1 MMEKSTETA
10 EPSSWKL
17 MNSRLTA
24 MELPWDQTALHMLE
38 TVVKV
43 GLSVRHLA
51 VGPESISGP

>member
-24 MELPWDQTALHMLE
+24 VEPPWTELGSPY
-38 TVVKV
+38 V
-43 GLSVRHLA
+43 GD
-51 VGPESISGP
+51 SGEVWTI